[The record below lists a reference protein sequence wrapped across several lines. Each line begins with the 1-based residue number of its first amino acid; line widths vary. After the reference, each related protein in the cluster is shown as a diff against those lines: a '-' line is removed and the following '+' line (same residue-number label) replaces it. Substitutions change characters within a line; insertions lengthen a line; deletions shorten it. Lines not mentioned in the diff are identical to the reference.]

1 MAWVP
6 QASPTSFRS
15 PVGLSNLLQSTNS
28 LPASFPTFQTWHR
41 EFSSFILQL
50 VLYCAYTS
58 FSCNSNIVQ
67 LPFRRTHT
75 VSLSDAITQ
84 YISSKYDQR
93 PDMFA
98 DDLLIIDRLRS
109 EAVNV
114 QEPHLSGISR
124 LVTYAAQ
131 LKWLGGK
138 FPIDVRGLPWV
149 SEVVLSVHG

>member
-1 MAWVP
+1 MQTLVP
-6 QASPTSFRS
+6 TAIALAMPTDN
-15 PVGLSNLLQSTNS
+15 P
-28 LPASFPTFQTWHR
+28 
-41 EFSSFILQL
+41 SSCRGNIL
-50 VLYCAYTS
+50 
-58 FSCNSNIVQ
+58 Q
-67 LPFRRTHT
+67 LPFRRTLT

-98 DDLLIIDRLRS
+98 DDLLILDRLRS

-114 QEPHLSGISR
+114 QEPHVSGVSR

-138 FPIDVRGLPWV
+138 FPVDVRI
-149 SEVVLSVHG
+149 